1 MLVYHQLTDENDW
14 TVTAVAVLSDQRE
27 CCRCGRIA
35 FITLWSIWNASLMS
49 ILCAYGSR
57 DTHQCS
63 SYWMVK
69 QTNKSTPPIPPTHPP
84 TPKNKQT
91 KNNSN
96 LTTTTT
102 TKTPTKDTPPPQP
115 PTDPPPPYTHT
126 TTTTIF
132 KCRTWCTYFCL
143 VTKIDRL

>member
-27 CCRCGRIA
+27 CCRCGRIV

-57 DTHQCS
+57 DTYQCS

-69 QTNKSTPPIPPTHPP
+69 QTNKSTPPIPPPPKKQQQQNKTTTTKDTHTATHRPPPPP
-84 TPKNKQT
+84 TY
-91 KNNSN
+91 
-96 LTTTTT
+96 TTTTT
-102 TKTPTKDTPPPQP
+102 
-115 PTDPPPPYTHT
+115 T

-143 VTKIDRL
+143 VTKNRSSLIWKL